1 MKESLKT
8 FGFMILAIV
17 FTGIVLDELGK
28 GRLGNAAKSLAQ
40 KVTSGYG
47 A

>member
-1 MKESLKT
+1 MKESVKT
-8 FGFMILAIV
+8 FGVIVLAIIV
-17 FTGIVLDELGK
+17 TGLILDELGK
-28 GRLGNAAKSLAQ
+28 GRFGGAARSLAR

>member
-8 FGFMILAIV
+8 FGVIVLAIIV
-17 FTGIVLDELGK
+17 TGMVLDELGK
-28 GRLGNAAKSLAQ
+28 GRLGSAAKSLAQ